1 MTFRSLAFIVDVPS
15 KAISLHDVA
24 SLKVEEAITYVYIY
38 IHIHIYIYT
47 HIYIYNIY
55 TYVCFSL
62 PDNSHVGMVQHGEL
76 IKTRTGQNLSRPRP
90 WKLIPKTSQIGEI
103 PRVGCEILH
112 QFFGMWFIPL
122 FCPVLLWFQP
132 VSTIRLV
139 QDFFATAHHR
149 KSGFFISKVQD
160 GHCQTRQLG
169 GGEQFRVLL
178 GDSDTDSVFLFIP
191 GKVEGM
197 ADANLGKNMK

>member
-1 MTFRSLAFIVDVPS
+1 M
-15 KAISLHDVA
+15 
-24 SLKVEEAITYVYIY
+24 
-38 IHIHIYIYT
+38 
-47 HIYIYNIY
+47 
-55 TYVCFSL
+55 CFSL